1 MLTSDILDPKKG
13 RVKSNENWYTHHN

>member
-13 RVKSNENWYTHHN
+13 GVKSNENWYTHHN